1 MGILE
6 YSTVAMENGSFS
18 SIIYQSGNSFPK
30 RSIAMLLLPE
40 GSSLLGELF
49 VGFMLMKYLARER

>member
-1 MGILE
+1 
-6 YSTVAMENGSFS
+6 MENGSFS